1 MKFSTSAL
9 FLFTVS
15 SSANVV
21 NSQEDGGGLQNFFDM
36 VNTTVTNAVDA
47 YLVIDGCEKDAQAL
61 YDNNPALG
69 DAWFAW
75 AKTYGYTSTS
85 AASIASGSADTVTV
99 SYDADALAAFESAC
113 IAVGDSA
120 AWAALPP
127 TEYSCEE
134 NNYSFTSTATN
145 FGSCYPTTAACEDYG
160 QGSSAIISY
169 IADQLSD
176 VGITCLL
183 DPISGDSDAADDAT
197 DTTPTTT
204 NVDPGASANA
214 NPTNGDS
221 DATDAPVTTNGDSDA
236 TDAPVTTN
244 GDSDATDAPVND
256 SQTASTNGST
266 SSAAASSM
274 IASFS
279 VATVA
284 AAVGTVMYL

>member
-1 MKFSTSAL
+1 
-9 FLFTVS
+9 
-15 SSANVV
+15 
-21 NSQEDGGGLQNFFDM
+21 M

-61 YDNNPALG
+61 YDTNPALG

-183 DPISGDSDAADDAT
+183 DPINGDSDAADDAT

-236 TDAPVTTN
+236 TDAPV
-244 GDSDATDAPVND
+244 ND

-266 SSAAASSM
+266 TSAAASSM

>member
-1 MKFSTSAL
+1 
-9 FLFTVS
+9 
-15 SSANVV
+15 
-21 NSQEDGGGLQNFFDM
+21 M
-36 VNTTVTNAVDA
+36 VCMGKN
-47 YLVIDGCEKDAQAL
+47 IRL
-61 YDNNPALG
+61 YKYKCCIYCL
-69 DAWFAW
+69 
-75 AKTYGYTSTS
+75 
-85 AASIASGSADTVTV
+85 GSADTVTV

-120 AWAALPP
+120 AWASLPP
-127 TEYSCEE
+127 TEYSCVE

-183 DPISGDSDAADDAT
+183 DPINGDSDAADDAT

-221 DATDAPVTTNGDSDA
+221 DTTDAPVDTS
-236 TDAPVTTN
+236 P
-244 GDSDATDAPVND
+244 
-256 SQTASTNGST
+256 TASTNGST
-266 SSAAASSM
+266 TSAAASSM

-284 AAVGTVMYL
+284 A